1 MNKKDLS
8 ERDIC
13 TKFITP
19 AIQAAVW
26 QQHQFR
32 EEVKLTKG
40 RVMVRGQIATRIA
53 SPNATGGPKR
63 ADSHIPDAQIP
74 SVIEALLNIGDT
86 LINPSDDHGMFD
98 FGNVSRVSRP
108 AYHLLKRAKA
118 DQRAGI
124 LESAIITGK
133 AIAVQ
138 LRLLQALE
146 KEIVTKEDTGEIT
159 LLKFDEVESLK
170 TVWLDQL
177 RRLSRNANFLEHTE
191 LPRLLAAWE
200 RWADEAEVRTWC
212 EQTTVQDERLLK
224 FLSRFLQHTKSQSMG
239 DWAVHLQPRLN
250 PAWLESYIDTAACA
264 KRLRDLQRN
273 HQVPSDADETVSQ
286 YLREFDMLQEGK
298 NPDGIGAFD
307 DQE

>member
-1 MNKKDLS
+1 
-8 ERDIC
+8 
-13 TKFITP
+13 
-19 AIQAAVW
+19 
-26 QQHQFR
+26 
-32 EEVKLTKG
+32 
-40 RVMVRGQIATRIA
+40 MVRGQIATRIA